1 LTNEQLRGDGVT
13 TGAGGALVG
22 TIAAGVATVGALV
35 AVVASIMWVR
45 AGRRVKQNGASD
57 EVVALETVGRVGRIV
72 EPVDALSRLVGPY
85 RVRIALQNGM
95 VELVAR
101 ADVPLAI
108 GDAVL
113 VEAVR
118 GHIASVSR
126 APRELISDPPPSA
139 AGRDPRV

>member
-1 LTNEQLRGDGVT
+1 MNGYW
-13 TGAGGALVG
+13 GGAAV
-22 TIAAGVATVGALV
+22 AAVV
-35 AVVASIMWVR
+35 AVVAAMSVSIRRSR
-45 AGRRVKQNGASD
+45 AGRRVKSNNASD

-72 EPVDALSRLVGPY
+72 EPVDALARLVGPY

-118 GHIASVSR
+118 GQIASVSR